1 MTTTRSELA
10 VPLQITGRVLGAINV
25 QSFAPD
31 AFRPQDIEML
41 QTLADQ
47 LSAAIQNAR
56 LAQVSATA
64 ADRARLVSRV
74 TMELSTAAELSEV
87 MERAARAVQ
96 QGLGNPE
103 VMIRVKQSQT
113 GVRLEEEA

>member
-1 MTTTRSELA
+1 
-10 VPLQITGRVLGAINV
+10 VPLQIGGRVLGAINV
-25 QSFAPD
+25 QSYAPD

-41 QTLADQ
+41 QTLCDQ

-56 LAQVSATA
+56 LAQRSATA

-74 TMELSTAAELSEV
+74 TAELSATLDLGEV

-96 QGLGNPE
+96 YGLGSPE
-103 VMIRVKQSQT
+103 VMIKVRQART
-113 GVRLEEEA
+113 GVRLDDEDSPTEPG